1 MNYIISASTD
11 IGISKDTNQ
20 DSLSMKVINTS
31 IGRMSFAVLCD
42 GMGGLAK
49 GEVASASVI
58 RAFDTWVTESLPH
71 LCSGPIDENIIRT
84 QWEKILLE
92 QNVMIKGYGA
102 RQGVRLGTTAVVLLL
117 TEENYYIMNVG
128 DSRAYIMRGN
138 KIKQITKDHSL
149 VQEMIESGELTP
161 EEAKVHP
168 NKNLITRALG
178 ISEDLKLDFI
188 EAPVQSGDVLILTT
202 DGLTNYV
209 DERELVSVIGNGD
222 VANACEHLVDMA
234 KSAGG
239 SDNITVTLIIV

>member
-1 MNYIISASTD
+1 MQIYSRTD
-11 IGISKDTNQ
+11 VGLVREINQ
-20 DSLSMKVINTS
+20 DACRYGMLSDTCAW
-31 IGRMSFAVLCD
+31 AVVCD
-42 GMGGLAK
+42 GMGGEN
-49 GEVASASVI
+49 GGNVASKIAVETISDIIQSEYLDELSDETLSDLIIKAVQTANNNI
-58 RAFDTWVTESLPH
+58 YQTAINDISL
-71 LCSGPIDENIIRT
+71 SG
-84 QWEKILLE
+84 
-92 QNVMIKGYGA
+92 M
-102 RQGVRLGTTAVVLLL
+102 GTTAELAFLRNNLL
-117 TEENYYIMNVG
+117 YIAHVG

-178 ISEDLKLDFI
+178 ISEDIKLDFI
-188 EAPVQSGDVLILTT
+188 EAPAQSGDILILTT

-209 DERELVSVIGNGD
+209 YEDEMVSVISNGD
-222 VANACEHLVDMA
+222 VSSACEHLVDMA